1 VTSASFYMRSARA
14 KRTGAVATRVS
25 RARKKGRHLFRSVDG
40 DGQELNDAS
49 NTAMK
54 SFDDEFTSDHVV
66 EDGIANKFD
75 GGKIETMVQ
84 TGDDKKVGGKQVLVF
99 TILSAGF
106 LTILFLVAHEQIHH
120 RLPRPRPFCTAT
132 TTAPGRPC
140 WASMASAM
148 TAVRARATATVRT
161 VPTAPTAAAV
171 VTSSSSPTCTPPTN
185 RRIPPR
191 LPPWRR
197 DRPGRSRRHR
207 RCCYPPS
214 PRRCRP
220 HHRHHPLHSRQMFQA
235 AIQKHLLLHLR

>member
-106 LTILFLVAHEQIHH
+106 LTILFLATSRSTIVSPDPALFVLQRQLPRVAHAGPRW
-120 RLPRPRPFCTAT
+120 RLR
-132 TTAPGRPC
+132 
-140 WASMASAM
+140 
-148 TAVRARATATVRT
+148 
-161 VPTAPTAAAV
+161 
-171 VTSSSSPTCTPPTN
+171 
-185 RRIPPR
+185 
-191 LPPWRR
+191 
-197 DRPGRSRRHR
+197 
-207 RCCYPPS
+207 
-214 PRRCRP
+214 
-220 HHRHHPLHSRQMFQA
+220 
-235 AIQKHLLLHLR
+235 